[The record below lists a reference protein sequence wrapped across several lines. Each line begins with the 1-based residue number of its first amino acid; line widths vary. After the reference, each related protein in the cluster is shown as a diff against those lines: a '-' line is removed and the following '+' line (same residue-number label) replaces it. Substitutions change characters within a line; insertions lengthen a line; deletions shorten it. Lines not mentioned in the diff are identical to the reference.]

1 MKKLDSKIVKIQ
13 KMMGVRN
20 LVMEAS
26 KKDVLVNKLG
36 LREEHAE
43 FFDRTCG
50 GLSVIIFKKYLRF
63 IFHVMKNSPGEEF
76 TTLSEKEVIE
86 ALNRNSSIPGN
97 HKQWVQS
104 IMDWVRV
111 GLNGRLN
118 QYQDLNFTELY
129 NESKEWH
136 DSLNLGQGDVNY
148 KEENTIIKDFR
159 DADGYGFYWADLNT
173 NTSDEE
179 CKRMGHCGRTG
190 SNNNLYSLREN
201 KKLPGG
207 KFTLNKSHLTASI
220 GNDGILYQ
228 LKGPKNSKPQEE
240 FHQYILP
247 LFFVLGGGGEEEDYL
262 IQGFGS
268 EYASNLD
275 FKITDLPDDTI
286 KELYTQRPELFE
298 SYSLRK
304 KLKEMG
310 LTEMPSFPTFTY
322 SISLG
327 SIDNYV
333 DGNWVMSTRKWTD
346 SQGFKRE
353 SKSYF
358 FEVLLTEPWGIW
370 QNFDNADWEGAVSY
384 YLNDKNEKK
393 IREYLISLSENP
405 EEHKDDSTTS
415 LIEEFDDNN
424 EVKNAIS
431 SSVNDAEA
439 DDYIDTL
446 REHLKSKLEEYGTVL
461 KLNDEGAEIQID
473 LQSFVDNHVSN
484 DEWFFELLENCG
496 DTNYECIFEGIVDD
510 YSFDKPRWNFDDRYI
525 PDVNEEYFNDVLS
538 DRLYDFIR

>member
-1 MKKLDSKIVKIQ
+1 MKKLDSKIAKIQ

-118 QYQDLNFTELY
+118 QYQNLNFTELY

-228 LKGPKNSKPQEE
+228 LKGPKNSKPQPEY
-240 FHQYILP
+240 HQYILP

-286 KELYTQRPELFE
+286 KELYAQRPELFE
-298 SYSLRK
+298 SYSLRS
-304 KLKEMG
+304 KLNQMG
-310 LTEMPSFPTFTY
+310 LIEMPGLQSFVL
-322 SISLG
+322 SIPSHA
-327 SIDNYV
+327 IDRYV
-333 DGNWVMSTRKWTD
+333 DGDWLISRRQWTD
-346 SQGFKRE
+346 AQGFKRE

-358 FEVLLTEPWGIW
+358 FETLLNDPWELW
-370 QNFDNADWEGAVSY
+370 ERYDNSDWKSSINY
-384 YLNDKNEKK
+384 YLNKENEER
-393 IREYLISLSENP
+393 IRGYLISLVENP
-405 EEHKDDSTTS
+405 SEYESYSTEE
-415 LIEEFDDNN
+415 LVEELDGDYN
-424 EVKNAIS
+424 VRNALS
-431 SSVNDAEA
+431 SAVNDAES
-439 DDYIDTL
+439 DDYIDAL
-446 REHLKSKLEEYGTVL
+446 RRHLESRLEEYGTVL
-461 KLNDEGAEIQID
+461 ELNDNGAKIEIN
-473 LQSFVDNHVSN
+473 LQSFVDRHVD
-484 DEWFFELLENCG
+484 DESLFELLEDCG
-496 DTNYECIFEGIVDD
+496 ETNSECIFDEIIGGWG
-510 YSFDKPRWNFDDRYI
+510 FEKPKWNFDDRYY
-525 PDVNEEYFNDVLS
+525 PDVDERYFNDVLV
-538 DRLYDFIR
+538 DRLSDFM

>member
-1 MKKLDSKIVKIQ
+1 MKRLDSNIVKIQ
-13 KMMGVRN
+13 KIMGVSN
-20 LVMEAS
+20 LITEAS
-26 KKDVLVNKLG
+26 KKDVLINKIG
-36 LREEHAE
+36 LDPEIAE
-43 FFDRTCG
+43 WFDRTCG
-50 GLSVIIFKKYLRF
+50 GLAVIMFKKWIKRILDTIAQYQEGVTEKDVIAERNKL
-63 IFHVMKNSPGEEF
+63 KNIP
-76 TTLSEKEVIE
+76 LSDRQKI
-86 ALNRNSSIPGN
+86 
-97 HKQWVQS
+97 QS

-118 QYQDLNFTELY
+118 QYQNLEFSELY
-129 NESKEWH
+129 DKSREWH
-136 DSLNLGQGDVNY
+136 DSLSLGQGDINY
-148 KEENTIIKDFR
+148 IEENTIVKDFR
-159 DADGYGFYWADLNT
+159 DENGEGFYWVDLNT
-173 NTSDEE
+173 NVSDEE

-190 SNNNLYSLREN
+190 SNNDLYSLRET

-207 KFTLNKSHLTASI
+207 KFTLNRSHLTASI

-247 LFFVLGGGGEEEDYL
+247 LFFVLGGGGEEVDFL
-262 IQGFGS
+262 IRGFGS

-275 FKITDLPDDTI
+275 FKITDLPDKTI
-286 KELYTQRPELFE
+286 KQLYEQRPELFE
-298 SYSLRK
+298 SYSLRR

-310 LTEMPSFPTFTY
+310 LIEMPGLQSFVL
-322 SISLG
+322 SIPVER
-327 SIDNYV
+327 IDNYV
-333 DGNWVMSTRKWTD
+333 DGNWIMGTRRWTD
-346 SQGFKRE
+346 ANGNKRV
-353 SKSYF
+353 SKTYF
-358 FEVLLTEPWGIW
+358 FEVLLTEPWDIW
-370 QNFDNADWEGAVSY
+370 ENYDSDWKGAVSY

-424 EVKNAIS
+424 EVENAIS

-439 DDYIDTL
+439 DDYINTL

-510 YSFDKPRWNFDDRYI
+510 YSFDKPSWNFDDRYI

-538 DRLYDFIR
+538 DRLSDFIR

>member
-1 MKKLDSKIVKIQ
+1 MKRLDSNIVKIQ
-13 KMMGVRN
+13 KIMGVSN
-20 LVMEAS
+20 LITEAS
-26 KKDVLVNKLG
+26 KKDVLINKIG
-36 LREEHAE
+36 LDPEIAE
-43 FFDRTCG
+43 WFDRTCG
-50 GLSVIIFKKYLRF
+50 GLAVIMFKKWIKRILDTIAQYQEGVTEKDVIAERNKL
-63 IFHVMKNSPGEEF
+63 KNIP
-76 TTLSEKEVIE
+76 LSDRQKI
-86 ALNRNSSIPGN
+86 
-97 HKQWVQS
+97 QS

-118 QYQDLNFTELY
+118 QYQNLEFSELY
-129 NESKEWH
+129 NKSREWH
-136 DSLNLGQGDVNY
+136 DSLSLGQGDINY
-148 KEENTIIKDFR
+148 IEENTIIKDFR
-159 DADGYGFYWADLNT
+159 DENGEGFYWVDLNT
-173 NTSDEE
+173 NVSDEE
-179 CKRMGHCGRTG
+179 CNRMGHCGRTG
-190 SNNNLYSLREN
+190 SNNDLYSLRET

-207 KFTLNKSHLTASI
+207 KFTLNRSHLTASI
-220 GNDGILYQ
+220 GYDGILYQ

-247 LFFVLGGGGEEEDYL
+247 LFFVLGGGGEEVDFL
-262 IQGFGS
+262 IRGFGS

-275 FKITDLPDDTI
+275 FKITDLPDETI
-286 KELYTQRPELFE
+286 KQLYEQRPELFE
-298 SYSLRK
+298 SYSLRR

-310 LTEMPSFPTFTY
+310 LIEMPSFPTFTY
-322 SISLG
+322 SIILG

-333 DGNWVMSTRKWTD
+333 DGNWVMGKRRWTD
-346 SQGFKRE
+346 ANGNKRE
-353 SKSYF
+353 SKTYF
-358 FEVLLTEPWGIW
+358 FETLLTEPWDIW
-370 QNFDNADWEGAVSY
+370 ENYDSDWRGAVSY

-446 REHLKSKLEEYGTVL
+446 RKHLESKLEEYGTVL

-525 PDVNEEYFNDVLS
+525 PDVNEENFNDILS
-538 DRLYDFIR
+538 DRLSDFIR

>member
-1 MKKLDSKIVKIQ
+1 MKRLDSNIVKIQ
-13 KMMGVRN
+13 KIMGVSN
-20 LVMEAS
+20 LITEAS
-26 KKDVLVNKLG
+26 KKDVLINKIG
-36 LREEHAE
+36 LDPEIAE
-43 FFDRTCG
+43 WFDRTCG
-50 GLSVIIFKKYLRF
+50 GLAVIMFKKWIKRILDTIAQYQEGVTEKDVIAERNKL
-63 IFHVMKNSPGEEF
+63 KNIP
-76 TTLSEKEVIE
+76 LSDRQKI
-86 ALNRNSSIPGN
+86 
-97 HKQWVQS
+97 QS

-118 QYQDLNFTELY
+118 QYQNLEFSELY
-129 NESKEWH
+129 NKSREWH
-136 DSLNLGQGDVNY
+136 DSLSLGQGDINY
-148 KEENTIIKDFR
+148 IEENTIIKDFR
-159 DADGYGFYWADLNT
+159 DENGEGFYWVDLNT
-173 NTSDEE
+173 NVSDEE
-179 CKRMGHCGRTG
+179 CNRMGHCGRTG
-190 SNNNLYSLREN
+190 SNNDLYSLRET

-207 KFTLNKSHLTASI
+207 KFTLNRSHLTASI

-247 LFFVLGGGGEEEDYL
+247 LFFVLGGGGEEVDFL
-262 IQGFGS
+262 IRGFGS

-275 FKITDLPDDTI
+275 FKITDLPDETI
-286 KELYTQRPELFE
+286 KQLYEQRPELFE
-298 SYSLRK
+298 SYSLRR

-310 LTEMPSFPTFTY
+310 LIEMPGLQSFVL
-322 SISLG
+322 SIPVER
-327 SIDNYV
+327 IDNYV
-333 DGNWVMSTRKWTD
+333 DGNWVMGTRRWTD
-346 SQGFKRE
+346 ANGNKRV
-353 SKSYF
+353 SKTYF
-358 FEVLLTEPWGIW
+358 FEVLLTDPWDIW
-370 QNFDNADWEGAVSY
+370 QNYDSDWEGAVSY
-384 YLNDKNEKK
+384 YLNDENNKK

-424 EVKNAIS
+424 DVKNAIS

-496 DTNYECIFEGIVDD
+496 DTDYECIFDGIVED
-510 YSFDKPRWNFDDRYI
+510 YNFDKPRWNFDDRYI
-525 PDVNEEYFNDVLS
+525 PDVNKNYFNEMVS
-538 DRLYDFIR
+538 DRLSEFMK

>member
-1 MKKLDSKIVKIQ
+1 
-13 KMMGVRN
+13 MGVRN
-20 LVMEAS
+20 LITEAS
-26 KKDVLVNKLG
+26 KKDVLINKIG
-36 LREEHAE
+36 LDPEIAE
-43 FFDRTCG
+43 WFDRTCG
-50 GLSVIIFKKYLRF
+50 GLAVIMFKKWMKRF
-63 IFHVMKNSPGEEF
+63 LDTISQYQEGTTEKDVIVQINKLKNIP
-76 TTLSEKEVIE
+76 
-86 ALNRNSSIPGN
+86 SSDRQRI
-97 HKQWVQS
+97 QS

-118 QYQDLNFTELY
+118 QYQNLEFSELY
-129 NESKEWH
+129 DKSREWH
-136 DSLNLGQGDVNY
+136 DSLSLGQGDINY
-148 KEENTIIKDFR
+148 IEENTIVKDFR
-159 DADGYGFYWADLNT
+159 NENGEGFYWVDLNT
-173 NTSDEE
+173 NSSDEE

-190 SNNNLYSLREN
+190 SNNNLYSLRET

-207 KFTLNKSHLTASI
+207 KFTLNRSHLTASI

-247 LFFVLGGGGEEEDYL
+247 LFFVLGGGGEQEDYL

-275 FKITDLPDDTI
+275 FKITDLPDETI
-286 KELYTQRPELFE
+286 KELYEQRPELFE

-310 LTEMPSFPTFTY
+310 LIELPSFPTFTLE
-322 SISLG
+322 IPVEQ
-327 SIDNYV
+327 IDNYV
-333 DGNWVMSTRKWTD
+333 DGNWVMSRRKWTD
-346 SQGFKRE
+346 AQGFKRE

-358 FEVLLTEPWGIW
+358 FETLLTDPWEIW

-405 EEHKDDSTTS
+405 EEHKEDSTTS
-415 LIEEFDDNN
+415 LIEEFDNDY
-424 EVKNAIS
+424 EVRNAIS

-446 REHLKSKLEEYGTVL
+446 REHLKSRLEEYGTVL
-461 KLNDEGAEIQID
+461 KLNDEGAVLQID

-496 DTNYECIFEGIVDD
+496 DTDYGCIFDGIVVDD
-510 YSFDKPRWNFDDRYI
+510 YGFDKPRWNFDDSYI
-525 PDVNEEYFNDVLS
+525 PDANENYFNEMLS
-538 DRLYDFIR
+538 DRLSEFMK